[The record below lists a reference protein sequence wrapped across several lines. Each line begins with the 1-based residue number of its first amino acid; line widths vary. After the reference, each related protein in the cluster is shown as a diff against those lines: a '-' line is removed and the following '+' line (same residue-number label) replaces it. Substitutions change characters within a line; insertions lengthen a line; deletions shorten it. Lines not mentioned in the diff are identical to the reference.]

1 MEYAGDFIVGSISKD
16 EKHKLEKQAVEKLLQ
31 DIEFEN
37 DFQELWDE
45 YEAQSSEEAKF
56 IKQLDKLECSMQAVC
71 HNLDAKYIDG
81 TEILTNPC
89 LIDILSEIEEIS
101 KNNDIPLCDRKK

>member
-1 MEYAGDFIVGSISKD
+1 
-16 EKHKLEKQAVEKLLQ
+16 
-31 DIEFEN
+31 
-37 DFQELWDE
+37 
-45 YEAQSSEEAKF
+45 
-56 IKQLDKLECSMQAVC
+56 MQAVC